1 MSAGKKVEKI
11 LLAAGIIVIIF
22 LAVLIVWQSDRI
34 GVSKAGLEKDAREK
48 QEIEDDWKMAQDVNE
63 DLCAM
68 LFYDEDQDEYV
79 YSVYL
84 SHEGMS
90 FGYFYRQGGTDE
102 YIRESVKGI
111 VYEDKGIA
119 LMSMNHD
126 KVCRI
131 QVESPEGEKNI
142 QVDPAKP
149 FALVLPSECGEI
161 TMYDASEN
169 IVVLYDA
176 YTG

>member
-1 MSAGKKVEKI
+1 MSEGKKAEKI
-11 LLAAGIIVIIF
+11 LLAAGIIVIIM
-22 LAVLIVWQSDRI
+22 LAVLIVWQSDSI
-34 GVSKAGLEKDAREK
+34 GVSRAGLEKDARENHN
-48 QEIEDDWKMAQDVNE
+48 IEDDWKMAQDVNE

-84 SHEGMS
+84 SQEGMS

-102 YIRESVKGI
+102 YIGESVKGI

-126 KVCRI
+126 RVCLI
-131 QVESPEGEKNI
+131 QVESPEGERNI
-142 QVDPAKP
+142 QVDPTKP
-149 FALVLPSECGEI
+149 FAVVLPSE
-161 TMYDASEN
+161 
-169 IVVLYDA
+169 
-176 YTG
+176 

>member
-1 MSAGKKVEKI
+1 MNAGKNTEKI

-34 GVSKAGLEKDAREK
+34 GVSRKGLEKDAREN
-48 QEIEDDWKMAQDVNE
+48 QDIEEDWIMAQDVND

-68 LFYDEDQDEYV
+68 LFYDENQEKYV

-102 YIRESVKGI
+102 YIGESVKGI

-131 QVESPEGEKNI
+131 QVESAEGEKNI
-142 QVDPAKP
+142 QVDPTKP
-149 FALVLPSECGEI
+149 FAVVLPSECGEI

-169 IVVLYDA
+169 VVVLYDA